1 MAYEPLLAAGFYLLI
16 VWFSTFSSWQ
26 NVTKRGARKASSFAI
41 FGLRVAFA
49 RIANVLAF
57 VRWRVTNFASSL
69 LSLFSLVTI

>member
-16 VWFSTFSSWQ
+16 ICLSILSSWQ
-26 NVTKRGARKASSFAI
+26 NLSKRGARKASSFAI
-41 FGLRVAFA
+41 FGLRVGFA

-57 VRWRVTNFASSL
+57 VRWRVTNFAFIL